1 MSTITREYRQLIVTL
16 RWVKKVQL
24 YIKLLCW
31 LVSLRDRGFNHPSQS
46 YSSCVLRGMILVNL
60 PCSKTRQ
67 TLTDYLT
74 FEKKNVIPLTVGG
87 NSSHIKC
94 VVEPSWFS
102 NAKTLTIWN
111 VNPQSGPGYHMLNSL
126 HCLLLF
132 WEAQESRQSTRQGEQ
147 KTLDKSYQ
155 YKFNGWKSCLLKE
168 RKR

>member
-1 MSTITREYRQLIVTL
+1 MFLSETEALTIQH
-16 RWVKKVQL
+16 
-24 YIKLLCW
+24 
-31 LVSLRDRGFNHPSQS
+31 SLAPLAYCEEWFWSIWFAVRPGRHLQI
-46 YSSCVLRGMILVNL
+46 ILHL
-60 PCSKTRQ
+60 Q
-67 TLTDYLT
+67 I
-74 FEKKNVIPLTVGG
+74 KNVIPLTVGW

-102 NAKTLTIWN
+102 NATTVTIWN
-111 VNPQSGPGYHMLNSL
+111 VNPQSGPGCHMLNSL

-132 WEAQESRQSTRQGEQ
+132 WEAQESRQSTSQGEQ

>member
-1 MSTITREYRQLIVTL
+1 MSTITREYSQLIVTL

-31 LVSLRDRGFNHPSQS
+31 LVSLRDRRFNHSTQS
-46 YSSCVLRGMILVNL
+46 CSSCVLRGMILVNL
-60 PCSKTRQ
+60 VCSKTRQ

-74 FEKKNVIPLTVGG
+74 FAG

-94 VVEPSWFS
+94 VVEPSWLS
-102 NAKTLTIWN
+102 TATTLTIWN
-111 VNPQSGPGYHMLNSL
+111 VNPQSGPGCHMLNSL

-132 WEAQESRQSTRQGEQ
+132 WEAQESRQPTRQGEQ

-155 YKFNGWKSCLLKE
+155 YKFNGWKSCLLEE